1 MRRPMDMGEERL
13 KSLRTQGRKEEEETG
28 VGVARES
35 VVSPEEKSSWGS
47 GIIKAWILAQ
57 GLVCPPYS
65 CRPDE
70 KQWFRAFGI
79 GPLLAG
85 QG

>member
-1 MRRPMDMGEERL
+1 M
-13 KSLRTQGRKEEEETG
+13 
-28 VGVARES
+28 AI
-35 VVSPEEKSSWGS
+35 PEEQSSWGS

-70 KQWFRAFGI
+70 KQWFRPFGI
-79 GPLLAG
+79 GPR
-85 QG
+85 